1 MIARITT
8 SRSIGPKSRR
18 GAAALVCTM
27 TAAVVFLAIAGVA
40 VRSSLRARQE
50 RKLEKDLLQLEFLCD
65 AGVLRA
71 EEQLAKSPEYTGE
84 TWLDCDSPHGTG
96 HWKVSITISSDSIST
111 VGESQSNLTVTAEI
125 SDRSHSPT
133 SIQRSRKVSLTRS

>member
-1 MIARITT
+1 MIASIAT
-8 SRSIGPKSRR
+8 SRSIDPKSRR
-18 GAAALVCTM
+18 GAAALVCAM

-50 RKLEKDLLQLEFLCD
+50 RKLEKDRLQLEFLCD

-71 EEQLAKSPEYTGE
+71 EEQLAKSPEYAGE

-96 HWKVSITISSDSIST
+96 HWKVSITISSDSTST
-111 VGESQSNLTVTAEI
+111 AGESPRNLTVTAEI
-125 SDRSHSPT
+125 SDRTNSPP
-133 SIQRSRKVSLTRS
+133 SIQRSRNVSLTRS